1 MNRTSD
7 ETGMLDRRNSGNNFD
22 ATFRSLLFY
31 DGGDIMDQVQNMEWA
46 GFSDNFAGLQFSHI
60 KNFIYKF

>member
-7 ETGMLDRRNSGNNFD
+7 ETGMLDRRNFGNNFD

-31 DGGDIMDQVQNMEWA
+31 NGGDIMDQVQNMEWA
-46 GFSDNFAGLQFSHI
+46 GF
-60 KNFIYKF
+60 